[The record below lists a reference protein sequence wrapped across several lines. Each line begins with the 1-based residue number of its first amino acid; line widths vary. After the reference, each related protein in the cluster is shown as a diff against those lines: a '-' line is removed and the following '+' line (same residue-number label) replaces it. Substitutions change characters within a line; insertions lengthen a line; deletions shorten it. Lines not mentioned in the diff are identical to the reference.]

1 MKKNINEIKK
11 FEGTPKIVK
20 IFSENEINDIKDL
33 YYSLPV
39 TVHNKTQNI
48 IKKRWL
54 QNYNKSL
61 DEIYFSKLKKA
72 LGEFKMD
79 NLKSDQNKDFYG
91 LFHESYSPLKLH
103 VDSGFNDDD
112 VIFKQVVTPLSP
124 IGDTV
129 IFKHRWYG
137 GSTSFTI
144 DKEELK
150 FKPEKGKGQNER
162 SSKHIGEDPF
172 DEKIHQKY
180 LNHIDID
187 NLKGLEVELVYNW
200 KVGET
205 LIMDRTHI
213 HCSSSNIQNKKLG
226 LTTFTKKN

>member
-79 NLKSDQNKDFYG
+79 NLKSDQNKDFYD
-91 LFHESYSPLKLH
+91 FP
-103 VDSGFNDDD
+103 
-112 VIFKQVVTPLSP
+112 
-124 IGDTV
+124 
-129 IFKHRWYG
+129 
-137 GSTSFTI
+137 
-144 DKEELK
+144 
-150 FKPEKGKGQNER
+150 
-162 SSKHIGEDPF
+162 
-172 DEKIHQKY
+172 
-180 LNHIDID
+180 
-187 NLKGLEVELVYNW
+187 
-200 KVGET
+200 
-205 LIMDRTHI
+205 
-213 HCSSSNIQNKKLG
+213 
-226 LTTFTKKN
+226 

>member
-1 MKKNINEIKK
+1 M
-11 FEGTPKIVK
+11 
-20 IFSENEINDIKDL
+20 
-33 YYSLPV
+33 
-39 TVHNKTQNI
+39 
-48 IKKRWL
+48 L

-129 IFKHRWYG
+129 IFKNRWYG

-150 FKPEKGKGQNER
+150 T
-162 SSKHIGEDPF
+162 I
-172 DEKIHQKY
+172 
-180 LNHIDID
+180 
-187 NLKGLEVELVYNW
+187 LKLYGIFIKTIKRLC
-200 KVGET
+200 K
-205 LIMDRTHI
+205 
-213 HCSSSNIQNKKLG
+213 
-226 LTTFTKKN
+226 